1 MPDLSL
7 NHEHHRPNGPN
18 QLLGAKNS
26 SLPSP
31 ATNRRRVGDTSA
43 SGKTDSCGWHSVLQ
57 IFGSSLCFIWGRR
70 PHTPGIYR
78 FGATMARLRS
88 RPSAASRLRR
98 SAPNGNPSCEEG
110 RILPVP
116 PLPQLS
122 RRSGRV
128 PAEPCPPLSYQSVQP
143 NDVRTSRNIQR
154 TASV

>member
-70 PHTPGIYR
+70 RVGHRHAAASHTFPAPPHRTGRADFPHP
-78 FGATMARLRS
+78 ALRS
-88 RPSAASRLRR
+88 PSSGGVRR
-98 SAPNGNPSCEEG
+98 NPS
-110 RILPVP
+110 R
-116 PLPQLS
+116 
-122 RRSGRV
+122 
-128 PAEPCPPLSYQSVQP
+128 
-143 NDVRTSRNIQR
+143 
-154 TASV
+154 

>member
-1 MPDLSL
+1 VPDLSP
-7 NHEHHRPNGPN
+7 NYEQHRPNGPN
-18 QLLGAKNS
+18 RLLRATNG
-26 SLPSP
+26 SLRSP
-31 ATNRRRVGDTSA
+31 ATNRRRVGDASA
-43 SGKTDSCGWHSVLQ
+43 SGKTESSGWQWVLQ

-70 PHTPGIYR
+70 PPTPGIYR

-88 RPSAASRLRR
+88 RPSAASSLRW

-110 RILPVP
+110 RMLPVP

-128 PAEPCPPLSYQSVQP
+128 PAEPCPPLSCQSVSP

-154 TASV
+154 MASV